1 VSRRYIFTFG
11 RIFRQVTVTFL
22 SRLFVIRRRF
32 DGAWLLVDR
41 DFKADDNAEHL
52 YRWIKRNYPKQNIFF
67 ALRRDSSDW
76 MRLKQEGFRLINL
89 SNLCYAF
96 AWLHCDWLI
105 SSNRSGYIVKPG
117 WQEWYADIVR
127 HRFCF
132 LQHGIT
138 KDFHPALNQPYADV
152 LITAAPAEYH
162 AFVDDPRYVYT
173 KREVRMTGFPRHD
186 ELLRKVEAVSE
197 PRTVLIIPTWRK
209 NLVDKLIP
217 RTGRYPYSQRFAQ
230 SEYFRNW
237 QAVLQSPV
245 LHRAAAEHG
254 YALHFF
260 PHPYIRQQLR
270 DFCLD
275 GIAVPPD
282 TGGSIQDILADTTLL
297 ITDYSSI
304 AMEVALLCRPVV
316 YFQFD
321 RETFF
326 TQDHSYTKGYFDY
339 ERDAFGPV
347 VTTVDALCAWA
358 VACMESGCRMETVYR
373 ERAEAFFAFRD
384 RDNCRRVY
392 EALRGCREPSL
403 SKACSGQETITLKK
417 SADHPPSTA
426 SEQQF

>member
-1 VSRRYIFTFG
+1 MIAEQRTS
-11 RIFRQVTVTFL
+11 
-22 SRLFVIRRRF
+22 SRLIHCIVALLCRLSFIHRRF
-32 DGAWLLVDR
+32 EGVWLFVDR
-41 DFKADDNAEHL
+41 DFKADDNAEHM
-52 YRWIKRNYPKQNIFF
+52 YRWIKRNYPERKIFF
-67 ALRRDSSDW
+67 ALRRNSPDW
-76 MRLKQEGFRLINL
+76 VRLTQEGFRLLNFSSL
-89 SNLCYAF
+89 WYAF

-117 WQEWYADIVR
+117 WREWYADIVR

-138 KDFHPALNQPYADV
+138 KDLHSALNQPHADM
-152 LITAAPAEYH
+152 LITAAPAEYR
-162 AFVDDPRYVYT
+162 AFVDDPRYEYT
-173 KREVRMTGFPRHD
+173 EREVRLTGFPRHD
-186 ELLRKVEAVSE
+186 ELLRKAEAVPE
-197 PRTVLIIPTWRK
+197 PRTILIMPTWRK
-209 NLVDKLIP
+209 NLVDTLTP
-217 RTGRYPYSQRFAQ
+217 GTGRYPYSQRFAQ

-245 LHRAAAEHG
+245 LHRAASKHG

-260 PHPYIRQQLR
+260 PHPYTRQQLR

-282 TGGSIQDILADTTLL
+282 AGGSIQDILADTALL

-326 TQDHSYTKGYFDY
+326 PQDHSYTTGYFDY
-339 ERDAFGPV
+339 ERDGFGPV

-358 VACMESGCRMETVYR
+358 VACMENGCRMEAVYR
-373 ERAEAFFAFRD
+373 ERAVAFCAFRD
-384 RDNCRRVY
+384 QNYCRRVY
-392 EALRGCREPSL
+392 EALCGCREPDL
-403 SKACSGQETITLKK
+403 SGT
-417 SADHPPSTA
+417 
-426 SEQQF
+426 